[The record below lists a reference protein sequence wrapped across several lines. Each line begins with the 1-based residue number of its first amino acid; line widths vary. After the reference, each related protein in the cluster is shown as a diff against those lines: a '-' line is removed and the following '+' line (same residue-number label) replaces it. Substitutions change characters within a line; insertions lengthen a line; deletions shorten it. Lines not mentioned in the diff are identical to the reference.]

1 MRDRTT
7 YIKLDR
13 NITSWGWYKD
23 EKTFKLWIHLLLS
36 ANIKDHDFM
45 GFTIHR
51 GELAASQ
58 VSLAEA
64 TGLSVQSVR
73 TALKHLQLTGE
84 ITINQQAKFAIIS
97 MPRFDYYQRNQQA
110 GQQTINNRPTDDQQQ
125 SKNIKNDKEGRG
137 GAQRRSPAHE
147 SVYRMALRL
156 QQEVDEELAAEEAAE
171 AAEDNE

>member
-36 ANIKDHDFM
+36 ANIKDHTFM
-45 GFTIHR
+45 GVEIHR
-51 GELAASQ
+51 GELATSYK
-58 VSLAEA
+58 SLAIE
-64 TGLSVQSVR
+64 TGLSVKSVR
-73 TALKHLQLTGE
+73 TALEHLKATGE
-84 ITINQQAKFAIIS
+84 VAVNRQAKFSIIS
-97 MPRFDYYQRNQQA
+97 IPRFDYYQ
-110 GQQTINNRPTDDQQQ
+110 NNRQASGQSIGTPAALNGQQ
-125 SKNIKNDKEGRG
+125 SKNVKNEKEGRG

-171 AAEDNE
+171 AAEDSE